1 MACLKPQVVRPG
13 GATKRP
19 RLSTSLASTVY
30 GRLRWCQLAV
40 CTYVSRVQ
48 QPCGRVITSYVRS
61 SDVPPPRTDIPTH
74 HLLWCVCSSHLVPG
88 TTGHLCCHRNT
99 QGRKR
104 YQVRGYSLRLVWSPL
119 LGLQS
124 RFGDNW
130 GQNTWNLSV
139 LSPKRDWGSKKGVFS
154 QLSSRTHK
162 YQRKFKYEKPD
173 R

>member
-1 MACLKPQVVRPG
+1 MARCLVACLKPQVVRPG

-104 YQVRGYSLRLVWSPL
+104 YQVPGKRLLVTTRMESPFRTAV
-119 LGLQS
+119 S
-124 RFGDNW
+124 FW
-130 GQNTWNLSV
+130 GQLGTKYLEFECLV
-139 LSPKRDWGSKKGVFS
+139 PKTGLGF
-154 QLSSRTHK
+154 
-162 YQRKFKYEKPD
+162 
-173 R
+173 